1 MELIQD
7 IIPQKFI
14 YASGLMILH
23 FIWQAICVAMLL
35 AVVLILFRKSSPQ
48 SRYIAS
54 VLALISLPITA
65 LITCISHLRQF
76 EFISETSAAEIN
88 TVIQPLVQSG
98 SPQILDRFI
107 SIYINYLPIIV
118 AIWMLGITALLLKSL
133 GQLIIVQRLKHYYLE
148 KLSPEL
154 LKLVS
159 NIAKQLGI
167 NKQVKAFLSMKAP
180 APMIIG
186 HFKPVLLIPYATAY
200 KLSDEQIEAVLY
212 HELAHVKRNDYLIN
226 IIQNIIEILFFFHPA
241 TWWISGIVRKEREE
255 CCDVF
260 AIRKEEDKITLAK
273 ALATLQEVQLEQP
286 AMAMSILGNN
296 KSLIKRIQNMF
307 TNRPILPSF
316 KEGVIVA
323 LFFVFSLSLMSFS
336 AFANSSNENSKNT
349 ELITV
354 NAQLE
359 SGEHVFAKV
368 DEEGNIQK
376 LFIEGKAIKPKKYTL
391 YQYKID
397 SLRFQGINANP
408 SHFMSDN
415 EKKILKEKERQFQLM
430 QIEQAQMEEELKEK
444 KEVLRAL
451 EEAEKALIKANK
463 EHAEI
468 ERNVEVENVLREV
481 QKEIKEANQ
490 NAHNQNISNSIDFS
504 SIMEEVFSELG
515 AELGKNANFTID
527 IEEDGEKV
535 KMYMGEDGFYI
546 DVDEDGEKV
555 KIRINENGMN
565 INVKEDGKT
574 TVDMNLDTN
583 GIQGTVKDSNTT
595 K

>member
-1 MELIQD
+1 M
-7 IIPQKFI
+7 
-14 YASGLMILH
+14 
-23 FIWQAICVAMLL
+23 
-35 AVVLILFRKSSPQ
+35 
-48 SRYIAS
+48 
-54 VLALISLPITA
+54 
-65 LITCISHLRQF
+65 
-76 EFISETSAAEIN
+76 
-88 TVIQPLVQSG
+88 
-98 SPQILDRFI
+98 
-107 SIYINYLPIIV
+107 
-118 AIWMLGITALLLKSL
+118 
-133 GQLIIVQRLKHYYLE
+133 
-148 KLSPEL
+148 
-154 LKLVS
+154 
-159 NIAKQLGI
+159 
-167 NKQVKAFLSMKAP
+167 
-180 APMIIG
+180 
-186 HFKPVLLIPYATAY
+186 
-200 KLSDEQIEAVLY
+200 
-212 HELAHVKRNDYLIN
+212 
-226 IIQNIIEILFFFHPA
+226 
-241 TWWISGIVRKEREE
+241 RKEREE